1 MQSKKLAIFLDLALF
16 LLIFAVM
23 IGRTITSQISR
34 RMHGGKAIIILGAR
48 QVGKTTLLKGLFEGR
63 KDVLWLTGD
72 DPDVRAILEGM
83 TTTLMRHYIGSANVV
98 VIDEAQRIAD
108 VGLKIK
114 LITDGIPEVQ
124 VIATG
129 SSAFEISGQVNE
141 PLTGRKWEYILHPLS
156 FREMAAH
163 HGLIEEQRLLTHR
176 LVFGYYPDVVTNP
189 GDEREV
195 LTTLATSYLYKDV
208 LAVDRVKKSDAMS
221 RLVQAI
227 AYQVGSEVSMNE
239 LGQICGLDPK
249 TVERYVTLLE
259 QAYIIFRLPSYSR
272 NMRNELRRSRKIF
285 FWDNGVRNAVIGN
298 FAPVATRGDVG
309 QLFENFVIAERIKQ
323 QQYAR
328 TFSRPWFW
336 RTTTGQEV
344 DYIEEQDGQIA
355 AYEVKWNSRKR
366 VSPPAAF
373 RNAYPQAPFN
383 IITPDSLPA
392 FLIDGTTH
400 SHIS

>member
-1 MQSKKLAIFLDLALF
+1 
-16 LLIFAVM
+16 M
-23 IGRTITSQISR
+23 IDRTIANEISG
-34 RMHGGKAIIILGAR
+34 RMHSGKTIIILGAR
-48 QVGKTTLLKGLFEGR
+48 HVGKTTLLKGLFEGR

-83 TTTLMRHYIGSANVV
+83 TSTLMRHYIGSATVV
-98 VIDEAQRIAD
+98 IIDEAQRIAD
-108 VGLKIK
+108 VGMKIK

-129 SSAFEISGQVNE
+129 SSAFEIAGKVNE
-141 PLTGRKWEYILHPLS
+141 SLTGRKWEYALHPLT
-156 FREMAAH
+156 FGEMVSH
-163 HGLIEEQRLLTHR
+163 HGLIDEQRLLSHR
-176 LVFGYYPDVVTNP
+176 LVFGYYPDVVTHP

-285 FWDNGVRNAVIGN
+285 FWDNGIRNAVIGN
-298 FAPVATRGDVG
+298 YAPVAARGDVE

-336 RTTTGQEV
+336 RTTVGQEV
-344 DYIEEQDGQIA
+344 DYIEEHDGQIA
-355 AYEVKWNSRKR
+355 AFEVKWNTRR
-366 VSPPAAF
+366 HVSPPASF
-373 RNAYPQAPFN
+373 RNAYPQAPFT
-383 IITPDSLPA
+383 IINPDTLPA
-392 FLIDGTTH
+392 FLIDGLSLTN
-400 SHIS
+400 IS